1 MIYLPRRLR
10 DYIHEKAQAQGLEDG
25 EYIYFVIRKYSESSG
40 FKCNHPGGS
49 LVLHVRAAGSKA
61 ALWRCR
67 DCGYLFYKD
76 KNGENHAK
84 IEDVL

>member
-10 DYIHEKAQAQGLEDG
+10 DWVHEKAIAQGLEDG
-25 EYIYFVIRKYSESSG
+25 EYIYFLIRNWSEQNG

-49 LVLHVRAAGSKA
+49 LVLHQRAAGSKA

-67 DCGYLFYKD
+67 DCGYLFFKSKD
-76 KNGENHAK
+76 GVNTPK
-84 IEDVL
+84 IEAIL